1 MANRSITLFTLADF
15 PLVQPGDDLPALI
28 AASLAANQ
36 VSLEA
41 GDIVV
46 IAQKVVSKAEN
57 CFRDLAQITPS
68 AEAETLAA
76 KADKDPRMIEA
87 ILAESN
93 AVIRVVPGV
102 VIVES
107 RLGLVHANA
116 GIDQSNV
123 RHDQMAEPILLLP
136 EDPDRAAGAVR
147 DHLLGGLA
155 NLGVVISDSVGR
167 AWRNGTTGLAI
178 GSAGLEALR
187 DLRGENDL
195 FGRVLEVTEIG
206 FADEVASAASLLMG
220 QADEAAPV
228 VILRGLDYPASEQGV
243 GPLLRDKTKD
253 LFR

>member
-1 MANRSITLFTLADF
+1 MTIPSLSLYILKNF
-15 PLVQPGDDLPALI
+15 PLVKPGDDLPDLI
-28 AASLAANQ
+28 AQSLQANEIE
-36 VSLEA
+36 LRD
-41 GDIVV
+41 GDILV

-57 CFRDLAQITPS
+57 CFRDLTTIVPS
-68 AEAETLAA
+68 PEAIEIAA

-87 ILAESN
+87 ILAESTE
-93 AVIRVVPGV
+93 VLRVVPGV

-123 RHDQMAEPILLLP
+123 RHDQIAEPILLLP
-136 EDPDRAAGAVR
+136 DDPDASARAIRGKLSGR
-147 DHLLGGLA
+147 IGK
-155 NLGVVISDSVGR
+155 LGVVISDSVGR

-178 GSAGLEALR
+178 GSAGLEALV
-187 DLRGENDL
+187 DLRGQVDL

-220 QADEAAPV
+220 QGDEAAPV
-228 VILRGLDYPASEQGV
+228 ILVRGLEFRASDAGV
-243 GPLLRDKTKD
+243 APLLREKAKD

>member
-1 MANRSITLFTLADF
+1 MGDLSINLFALADF
-15 PLVQPGDDLPALI
+15 PLVQPGDDLAVLI
-28 AASLAANQ
+28 AASLEANHLT
-36 VSLEA
+36 LEA

-57 CFRDLAQITPS
+57 CFRDLAQITPT
-68 AEAETLAA
+68 AEAKTLAS

-93 AVIRVVPGV
+93 EVVRVVPGV

-123 RHDQMAEPILLLP
+123 SHDQMAEPILLLP
-136 EDPDRAAGAVR
+136 EDPDRSAAVIR
-147 DHLLGGLA
+147 DYLQGDLA
-155 NLGVVISDSVGR
+155 SLGVVISDSVGR

-178 GSAGLEALR
+178 GCAGLEALC
-187 DLRGENDL
+187 DLRGESDL

-220 QADEAAPV
+220 QADEAVPV
-228 VILRGLDYPASEQGV
+228 VILRGLDFPTSEQGV
-243 GPLLRDKTKD
+243 GSLLRDKTKD